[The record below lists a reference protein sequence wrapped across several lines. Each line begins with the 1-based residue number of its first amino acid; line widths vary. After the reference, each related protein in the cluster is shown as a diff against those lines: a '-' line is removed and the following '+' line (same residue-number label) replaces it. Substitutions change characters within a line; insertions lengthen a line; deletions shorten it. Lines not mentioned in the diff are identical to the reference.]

1 MIVLSK
7 EEVILRYAL
16 RLDSVNLVVEFGESL
31 PYALLFVTE
40 PQCLDGGNYGDGQV
54 EKHWKSLYRQIR
66 LG

>member
-7 EEVILRYAL
+7 EELILRYAL
-16 RLDSVNLVVEFGESL
+16 RSDSVNLVVESGESL

-40 PQCLDGGNYGDGQV
+40 PECLDGGNYGDSQV
-54 EKHWKSLYRQIR
+54 EKHWKGLSRQSR